1 MKQWHMPIG
10 YKMVDGRIVLDKEKA
25 EVVKKIFNE
34 YLKGSSTNKIA
45 QELSTAGFLNANK
58 NPSWN
63 HGSIGRILEDSKYL
77 GDDVHPQIIDE
88 KTFELVQKR
97 RKSVATKL
105 GRNPQLNSIKNQGIF
120 SDKLECGECGEIYR
134 EYIENV
140 GKASEIKSWKCKRHI
155 YRNKVYCRNL
165 FLTSEEIEN
174 IFISAKNKILSRMWM
189 LDKEKK
195 KEPIKITME
204 IRNIEERIKELEDE
218 EQFSSKELSELIFKR
233 AKAYYSISKIDDY
246 AYNTEKM
253 RQALVEKEQL
263 MEFDEDL
270 FSTIA
275 KQIIINKNGRIIVEF
290 INGTTMEVDYE
301 KIRKDE

>member
-1 MKQWHMPIG
+1 MRRHISIG
-10 YKMVDGRIVLDKEKA
+10 YKLTDGKIVLDKEKA
-25 EVVKKIFNE
+25 EVVKRIFEE
-34 YLKGSSTNKIA
+34 YLKGLSTHKIA
-45 QELSTAGFLNANK
+45 QGLKAEGFPNANN

-63 HGSIGRILEDSKYL
+63 HGSVGRMLENNKYL
-77 GDDVHPQIIDE
+77 GDVIHPQIIDE

-105 GRNPQLNSIKNQGIF
+105 GRNPQLNSIKNQRIF
-120 SDKLECGECGEIYR
+120 SSKLKCGECGEIYR

-140 GKASEIKSWKCKRHI
+140 GKTSEIRSWKCKRHI
-155 YRNKVYCRNL
+155 YRNKVCCRSL
-165 FLTSEEIEN
+165 FLTSEEIGN
-174 IFISAKNKILSRMWM
+174 IFISATNKILSRMWI
-189 LDKEKK
+189 LDKEQK
-195 KEPIKITME
+195 KEPLKTTIEIK
-204 IRNIEERIKELEDE
+204 NIEERIKELEDE

-233 AKAYYSISKIDDY
+233 AKACYSISKIDDY

-253 RQALVEKEQL
+253 RQALVEKEKL

>member
-1 MKQWHMPIG
+1 MRRHISIG
-10 YKMVDGRIVLDKEKA
+10 YKLTDGKIVLDKEKA
-25 EVVKKIFNE
+25 EVVKRIFEE
-34 YLKGSSTNKIA
+34 YLKGLSTHKIA
-45 QELSTAGFLNANK
+45 QELTFEGFPNANNK
-58 NPSWN
+58 PSWN
-63 HGSIGRILEDSKYL
+63 HGSVGRILENNKYL
-77 GDDVHPQIIDE
+77 GDAVHPQIIDE

-105 GRNPQLNSIKNQGIF
+105 GRNPQLNSIKNQRIF
-120 SDKLECGECGEIYR
+120 SSKLKCGECGEIYR

-140 GKASEIKSWKCKRHI
+140 GKASEIRSWKCKRHI
-155 YRNKVYCRNL
+155 YRNKVCCRNL

-204 IRNIEERIKELEDE
+204 IRNIEERIKELEEE

-233 AKAYYSISKIDDY
+233 AKAYYGISKIDDY

-270 FSTIA
+270 FSTIV
-275 KQIIINKNGRIIVEF
+275 KQIIINKNGRTIVEF
-290 INGTTMEVDYE
+290 INGITVEVDYE

>member
-1 MKQWHMPIG
+1 MQKHISIG
-10 YKMVDGRIVLDKEKA
+10 YKLTDGKIVLDKEKA
-25 EVVKKIFNE
+25 EVVKRIFEE
-34 YLKGSSTNKIA
+34 YLKGLSTHKIA
-45 QELSTAGFLNANK
+45 QGLTAEGFLNANN

-63 HGSIGRILEDSKYL
+63 HGSVGRILENNKYL
-77 GDDVHPQIIDE
+77 GDVIHPQIIDE

-105 GRNPQLNSIKNQGIF
+105 GRNPQLNSIKNKRIF
-120 SDKLECGECGEIYR
+120 SSKLKCGECGEIYL

-140 GKASEIKSWKCKRHI
+140 GKASEIRSWKCKRHI
-155 YRNKVYCRNL
+155 YRNKVCCRNL

-290 INGTTMEVDYE
+290 INGITMEVDYE
-301 KIRKDE
+301 K

>member
-1 MKQWHMPIG
+1 MQKHISIG
-10 YKMVDGRIVLDKEKA
+10 YKLTDGKIVLDKEKA
-25 EVVKKIFNE
+25 EVVKRIFEE
-34 YLKGSSTNKIA
+34 YLKGLSTHKIA
-45 QELSTAGFLNANK
+45 QGLTAEGFLNANN

-63 HGSIGRILEDSKYL
+63 HGSVGRMLENNKYL
-77 GDDVHPQIIDE
+77 GDVIHPQIIDE

-105 GRNPQLNSIKNQGIF
+105 GRNPQLNSIKNKRIF
-120 SDKLECGECGEIYR
+120 SSKLKCGECGEIYL

-140 GKASEIKSWKCKRHI
+140 GKASEIRSWKCKRHI
-155 YRNKVYCRNL
+155 YRNKVCCRNL

-290 INGTTMEVDYE
+290 INGITMEVDYE

>member
-1 MKQWHMPIG
+1 MQKHISIG
-10 YKMVDGRIVLDKEKA
+10 YKLTDGKIVLDKEKA
-25 EVVKKIFNE
+25 EVVKRIFEE
-34 YLKGSSTNKIA
+34 YLKGLSTHKIA
-45 QELSTAGFLNANK
+45 QGLTAEGFLNANN

-63 HGSIGRILEDSKYL
+63 HGSVGRILENNKYL
-77 GDDVHPQIIDE
+77 GDVIHPQIIDE

-105 GRNPQLNSIKNQGIF
+105 GRNPQLNSIKNKGIF
-120 SDKLECGECGEIYR
+120 SSKLKCGECGEIYL

-140 GKASEIKSWKCKRHI
+140 GKASEIRSWKCKRHI
-155 YRNKVYCRNL
+155 YRNKVCCRNL

-290 INGTTMEVDYE
+290 INGITMEVDYE